1 MYYILADQITGE
13 LLQVSTEP
21 LIAEEGQILKLR
33 QGDIPDLSKFEW
45 VNSALCFMEKQ
56 NTRILSQE
64 AFVTRLTDQEMMT
77 IYSIAKT
84 NVMIE
89 VWLDRFKMAQE
100 INLDYPFMQEGI
112 RGLEQAGILAPG
124 RAEELLS

>member
-1 MYYILADQITGE
+1 MYYVLANQMTGE
-13 LLQVSTEP
+13 LLQISTEP
-21 LIAEEGQILKLR
+21 LVAEEGQILKVR

-45 VNSALCFMEKQ
+45 VNSLLCFMEKQ
-56 NTRILSQE
+56 RSRILTQE

>member
-1 MYYILADQITGE
+1 MYYVLADQMTGE

-33 QGDIPDLSKFEW
+33 QGDIPDLNKFEW